1 MFERKMTKHREGPWT
16 IRLADG
22 CERGTILM
30 AAKHFC
36 RVLSSEI
43 KKIESVP
50 GLWAVHE
57 GGRSTVYGAEVA
69 GERYGIK
76 LFTDN
81 RLLTRARTFLGLAK
95 GRRAFC
101 NGIRAME
108 KNLPVPPVYAYA
120 ERRPFGPN
128 LVIMKLLPAIQMN
141 LLIEDMLERGV
152 DLTTDPFFFQ
162 LVESFARFTR
172 RLHANSVYHKDFSP
186 RNVLV
191 RQEGQHIRLELID
204 LEDMVFSG
212 SASDFKENIDH
223 FSKKMARYVNQ
234 ATLDFFLRTVNEVYE
249 DQAGK

>member
-1 MFERKMTKHREGPWT
+1 MFNRKMIKHREGAWA

-22 CERGTILM
+22 CERGPMLM

-36 RVLSSEI
+36 RVFSSEI
-43 KKIESVP
+43 IENVTAP
-50 GLWAVHE
+50 GFWAVHE
-57 GGRSTVYGAEVA
+57 GGRSTVYGAEWA

-95 GRRAFC
+95 GRRAFG

-108 KNLPVPPVYAYA
+108 KNIPVPPVYAYA

-141 LLIEDMLERGV
+141 LLIEDMLERGA

-162 LVESFARFTR
+162 LAESFARFTR
-172 RLHANSVYHKDFSP
+172 HLHANSVYHTDFSP

-191 RQEGQHIRLELID
+191 RLEGQHIRLELID

-212 SASDFKENIDH
+212 SAGDFKENIDH
-223 FSKKMARYVNQ
+223 FGKKMARYVNP
-234 ATLDFFLRTVNEVYE
+234 ATLDFFLRTVNDVYG
-249 DQAGK
+249 DRAGE